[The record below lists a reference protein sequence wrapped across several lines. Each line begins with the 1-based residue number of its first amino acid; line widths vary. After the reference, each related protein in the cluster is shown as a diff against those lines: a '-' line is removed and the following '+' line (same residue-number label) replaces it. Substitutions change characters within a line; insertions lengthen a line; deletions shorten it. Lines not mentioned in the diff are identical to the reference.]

1 MSTTTKQTKAVKRV
15 SKKEQKVQEQPAVV
29 PSEPVVQEPA
39 PAVPQVKTRK
49 PRVKKQ
55 EKEQKVE
62 EKVEVQPV
70 SEEATSEEDKKQRV
84 RRNVSRD
91 SLESDFLSLHKKI
104 EDEIEKL
111 RQNNEKV
118 KGVKFLRS
126 LNKAIKTLHSDC
138 NRVLKIKTKSN
149 RVRSTTSGFMK
160 PVRISAEMA
169 SFTGWDSTQ
178 LYSRVDVT
186 KFICK
191 YIRENKLQDSSDR
204 RQILCD
210 EPLKSL
216 LKYDPSSS
224 PEPLTYFRLQQYIQ
238 SHFIRDEEEVVDVEE
253 EEE

>member
-111 RQNNEKV
+111 EPEIKYEPRMALDGGKDGLEFYRRIVSGSHKFLKPGGQILFEMNSNKSGEIQKILKDGGFKVEKV
-118 KGVKFLRS
+118 IIFL
-126 LNKAIKTLHSDC
+126 
-138 NRVLKIKTKSN
+138 
-149 RVRSTTSGFMK
+149 
-160 PVRISAEMA
+160 
-169 SFTGWDSTQ
+169 
-178 LYSRVDVT
+178 
-186 KFICK
+186 
-191 YIRENKLQDSSDR
+191 
-204 RQILCD
+204 
-210 EPLKSL
+210 
-216 LKYDPSSS
+216 
-224 PEPLTYFRLQQYIQ
+224 
-238 SHFIRDEEEVVDVEE
+238 
-253 EEE
+253 